1 MGYVKFLNCFFL
13 KKLIGYTAYQ
23 SYGFVL
29 FGYTH
34 LDSSIPPICFSGL
47 LLDSTYTALKTRTSE
62 IITTVSK
69 PLVLTQNIALNL
81 SMSLIPLL

>member
-13 KKLIGYTAYQ
+13 KKLIGCTAYQ

-34 LDSSIPPICFSGL
+34 LDSSIPPICFSWS
-47 LLDSTYTALKTRTSE
+47 STWFYIHSAE
-62 IITTVSK
+62 D
-69 PLVLTQNIALNL
+69 Q
-81 SMSLIPLL
+81 SLRNHHHCV